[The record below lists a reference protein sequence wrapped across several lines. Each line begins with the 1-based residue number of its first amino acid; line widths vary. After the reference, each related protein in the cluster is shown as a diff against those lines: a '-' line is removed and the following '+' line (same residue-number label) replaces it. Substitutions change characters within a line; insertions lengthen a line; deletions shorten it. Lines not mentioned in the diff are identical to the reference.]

1 MDIVLD
7 YFDDTVAF
15 SFSVWL
21 SSFGIISARIGW
33 VELRS
38 SINYCVTLL
47 GLKSQTIPKYLT
59 IFCFR
64 ISALTNLRI
73 YVASILRAKK
83 IRNMSL

>member
-7 YFDDTVAF
+7 YFDGTVAF

-38 SINYCVTLL
+38 AINDCIALL
-47 GLKSQTIPKYLT
+47 GKVQAIVYRAAQRGHKIKTKSH
-59 IFCFR
+59 C
-64 ISALTNLRI
+64 
-73 YVASILRAKK
+73 AS
-83 IRNMSL
+83 